1 MVPKTLAAAIKR
13 WPCSDLGELLGLIA
27 QELHTRAEHHKAG
40 GGIEAEL
47 AKRNQAKRVAG
58 RPSK

>member
-13 WPCSDLGELLGLIA
+13 WPCTDLGELLGLIA
-27 QELHTRAEHHKAG
+27 AELHARAEHHAQG

-47 AKRNQAKRVAG
+47 AARKQGKRVDG
-58 RPSK
+58 RPAK